1 MSSVEQ
7 YLCQGKPK
15 HKAFRAS
22 EGVKASRI
30 QVIIT
35 TEEYM
40 TEQEVIDKTNKVFEE
55 SFEIEKE
62 RLVPEA
68 NIFVDLGLD
77 SLDIVDLIVALQSS
91 FGVKIRNEEKV
102 RDIRTLQDLYQFIST
117 IKNDDSV
124 KNG

>member
-1 MSSVEQ
+1 
-7 YLCQGKPK
+7 
-15 HKAFRAS
+15 
-22 EGVKASRI
+22 
-30 QVIIT
+30 
-35 TEEYM
+35 M
-40 TEQEVIDKTNKVFEE
+40 TEQEIIDKTNKVFEE

-102 RDIRTLQDLYQFIST
+102 RDIRTLEDLYQFISS
-117 IKNDDSV
+117 IKNAENV
-124 KNG
+124 KNA